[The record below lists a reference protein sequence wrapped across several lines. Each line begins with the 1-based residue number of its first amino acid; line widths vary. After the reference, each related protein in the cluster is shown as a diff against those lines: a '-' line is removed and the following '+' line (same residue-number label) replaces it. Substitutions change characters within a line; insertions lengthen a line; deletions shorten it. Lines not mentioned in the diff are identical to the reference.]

1 MQGKRADFFVSI
13 HHANLP
19 AAHLRRV
26 RSRAYIRFITSV
38 DLFYRERK
46 RRFLA
51 FVGYGF
57 DYELLLCGFR
67 WR

>member
-13 HHANLP
+13 RHAKFP
-19 AAHLRRV
+19 APYLRRV

-38 DLFYRERK
+38 NLFHRERK

-57 DYELLLCGFR
+57 DYEAFFV
-67 WR
+67 WI